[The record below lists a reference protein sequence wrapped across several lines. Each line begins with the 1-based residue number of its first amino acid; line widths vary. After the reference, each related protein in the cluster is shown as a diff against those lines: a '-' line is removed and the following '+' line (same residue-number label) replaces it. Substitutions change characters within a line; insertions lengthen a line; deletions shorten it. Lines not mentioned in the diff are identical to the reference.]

1 MLYVMLYVDFVTIQY
16 VLLMKYQSMS
26 IWEFNLP
33 NKATQL
39 DWTSVLRIFTTII
52 ADMASE
58 RGGGVRED
66 AV

>member
-1 MLYVMLYVDFVTIQY
+1 
-16 VLLMKYQSMS
+16 MKYQSMS